1 MISALYH
8 APGGEGM
15 SGSYRKSFQRQM
27 PKGLSAALLALLAT
41 ALAFGTTGCLLPVL
55 TMIPSVISL
64 AHTAYTS
71 NAKETAEESADAK
84 NQEAETPTVP
94 ADAPAATAA
103 TASDS
108 KPAAA
113 NFCQMMAL
121 AHPNMMLVELR
132 KDGAGAPVYRELHL
146 LNTAD
151 EAHWTPVVGSE
162 TGRDGWLPAVNFL
175 NMDFNPPLT
184 AAIPAAGSCYLAY
197 APSAID
203 PNDSDSAAQLKSR
216 LGNGVGTFSWGGQI
230 YEYTVARTPPCLAPS
245 SQESAAPGS
254 FTSASI
260 H

>member
-15 SGSYRKSFQRQM
+15 SGSNRKSFQRQM

-41 ALAFGTTGCLLPVL
+41 AIAFGTTGCLLPVL

-94 ADAPAATAA
+94 ADAPAATA
-103 TASDS
+103 SDS

-132 KDGAGAPVYRELHL
+132 KDGAGSAEYRELHL

-175 NMDFNPPLT
+175 KMDFNPPLT

-203 PNDSDSAAQLKSR
+203 PNDSDSAAQLRSR